1 MSSSIGDISG
11 RSRSCF
17 NHLHITML
25 FLYMILIPPTL
36 GFLVLGGDDTIS
48 LPTLRPLME
57 PNDLCAT
64 IMAKILSLE
73 RDIIFKKEGQIE
85 VLKAQLQGIDVDLNK
100 LFDKI
105 TILKTEMSQANRFR
119 WACVVRSIIE
129 ELEQLHSGG
138 VNPSNEEAKGSS
150 PKERSRLQR
159 QKVWEWILDN
169 KGKEFQIRD
178 ILDYNNKTKLFES
191 NKDLAKGISY
201 AYMYLSDKIHAYAA
215 NNYINIDDNVPLI
228 EDREASKAIKVLTF
242 NKEFPYIPQA
252 AQA

>member
-1 MSSSIGDISG
+1 
-11 RSRSCF
+11 
-17 NHLHITML
+17 ML

-138 VNPSNEEAKGSS
+138 VNPSNEEAKGSVQRKGADFNVRRCGNGYWII
-150 PKERSRLQR
+150 KERNSKSEIFLIITIKQNCSS
-159 QKVWEWILDN
+159 QT
-169 KGKEFQIRD
+169 
-178 ILDYNNKTKLFES
+178 KT
-191 NKDLAKGISY
+191 
-201 AYMYLSDKIHAYAA
+201 
-215 NNYINIDDNVPLI
+215 
-228 EDREASKAIKVLTF
+228 
-242 NKEFPYIPQA
+242 
-252 AQA
+252 